1 MSFKIGAATITK
13 AYLGATEIIKAYLG
27 ANLVFSSGDTTSFI
41 TTWRTTSSNESITI
55 PTAPRVYNY
64 DISTSD
70 GQTFTGVTGGQTITF
85 ASAGDYDISI
95 SGTFPQIYFNNSG
108 DKLKLIK
115 VKQWGN
121 IAWGS
126 VQDKAFY
133 GVTNCDW
140 TATDFPNWS
149 NVTRMSGT
157 FRSSSFNGNLTNWD
171 FSNVNRMDVAFFGSS
186 SYTGVG
192 LGSIDVGNV
201 SLFTLAIRST
211 NVDQN
216 LSSWDITSATNFSN
230 FAQNTTF
237 STSNY
242 DAILIGWEAT
252 LQAAFPNGSGYT
264 PSISINF
271 GNSEYTGGGAAETAR
286 TSLIN
291 NFNWTITDGGIA

>member
-1 MSFKIGAATITK
+1 MGLAIGIGNGILFTSKTGK
-13 AYLGATEIIKAYLG
+13 G
-27 ANLVFSSGDTTSFI
+27 GDTTTFI

-55 PTAPRVYNY
+55 PTGGGVYNY

-70 GQTFTGVTGGQTITF
+70 GQNFTSVAGNQTITF
-85 ASAGDYDISI
+85 AAAGDYDVSI
-95 SGTFPQIYFNNSG
+95 SGTFTRIFFNNGG

-115 VKQWGN
+115 VKQWGT

-126 VQDKAFY
+126 SQNKAFY
-133 GVTNCDW
+133 GVSNCDW

-171 FSNVNRMDVAFFGSS
+171 FSNVTRIDVAFFGSS

-192 LGSIDVGNV
+192 LGSIDVGSVTNF
-201 SLFTLAIRST
+201 SLAIRDT

-216 LSSWDITSATNFSN
+216 LSSWDITSATNFTS

-271 GNSEYTGGGAAETAR
+271 GNSEYTGGAAAEAAR

-291 NFNWTITDGGIA
+291 IFNWTITDGGIA